1 MDAATAATASVP
13 AMAALAAVVLGA
25 AAWVGAT
32 PWRTRW
38 RRRRI
43 AARPFPAPWRQIL
56 RRRVPMVARLPV
68 PAQQRLKRLVQVF
81 IAEKPFIGC
90 QGQAID
96 DEVRVTIAA
105 QAALLLLGQ
114 ARDDVYPALRQV
126 LVYPAGFVVA
136 RVQQAPGGVQHEGP
150 QVMSGE
156 SWQQGQ
162 VVLSWPDV
170 LAGAADPDDGEN
182 VVLHEFAHQI
192 DQDKGEADGQPWRPT
207 RAARRRWRTVIDQ
220 TLAALRQQQS
230 WRAQR
235 ASEAAAWA
243 RSLAAGVM
251 PPGPAPAPMPPD
263 VLGDYAAQSPAELL
277 AVATERFFERPDALA
292 VAWPALYAEL
302 QALYRLD
309 PRAWER
315 PPAAG

>member
-1 MDAATAATASVP
+1 MDPGPAATASVP
-13 AMAALAAVVLGA
+13 AMAALATLVLGA
-25 AAWVGAT
+25 AGWLAAT
-32 PWRTRW
+32 PWRERW
-38 RRRRI
+38 RRRR
-43 AARPFPAPWRQIL
+43 AAAQPFPAAWRQIL
-56 RRRVPMVARLPV
+56 RRRVPIVARLPV
-68 PAQQRLKRLVQVF
+68 PQQQRLKRLVQMF

-105 QAALLLLGQ
+105 QACLPLLGQ
-114 ARDDVYPALRQV
+114 PDDDLYPALRQV
-126 LVYPAGFVVA
+126 LVYPAGFIV
-136 RVQQAPGGVQHEGP
+136 RRTQPGPGGVQHEQAP
-150 QVMSGE
+150 VLSGE

-207 RAARRRWRTVIDQ
+207 RAARRRWRQVIDQ
-220 TLAALRQQQS
+220 TLAALRQQQA

-235 ASEAAAWA
+235 AADAAAWA
-243 RSLAAGVM
+243 RSLAAGQL
-251 PPGPAPAPMPPD
+251 PPGPAPAPLPPD

-277 AVATERFFERPDALA
+277 AVATERFFERPHALA
-292 VAWPALYAEL
+292 DAWPALFAEL

-309 PRAWER
+309 PRGWES
-315 PPAAG
+315 PAR